1 MAVVFVVDLKGCSQ
15 HKHIFISSLDFLL
28 IMSYLQE
35 FEIDSYNS
43 VVLGGSS
50 HLINTSSP
58 SSGLTYRWEFGSS
71 ANQSVTKYPL
81 YTFYNYGII
90 DTTVQVKLVIT
101 AGGSGCSDSITKQII
116 IKPLPRPNFNL
127 SDSVLCYPNML
138 TVNNIS
144 ANPKQP
150 RTVFDEDQL
159 TELALSIKEVGLLQ
173 PPVVRSIGNGKYQLI
188 MGERRFRA
196 AKLAGLK
203 SIPVIIRQTNDDQLL
218 REALVENIHRSQLNP
233 LEEGAAYQQLLND
246 FGYTHDE
253 LAIKLSKS
261 RPVITNTM
269 RLLNLPPAVQRRVA
283 AGVISAGHARA
294 LLSLTDEKEIEN
306 LANRI
311 VAEGLTVRA
320 VEEIVA
326 SGVASVKTAGI
337 KKGKLIA
344 PKLAQISADLSDRLD
359 TRVRVELGRKKGKIV
374 IEFATVE
381 DLERINKLIK

>member
-1 MAVVFVVDLKGCSQ
+1 MSARKGGLGRG
-15 HKHIFISSLDFLL
+15 LDAL
-28 IMSYLQE
+28 IPTSVIPTEIKTQAGVIAADRD
-35 FEIDSYNS
+35 EID
-43 VVLGGSS
+43 
-50 HLINTSSP
+50 I
-58 SSGLTYRWEFGSS
+58 
-71 ANQSVTKYPL
+71 
-81 YTFYNYGII
+81 
-90 DTTVQVKLVIT
+90 
-101 AGGSGCSDSITKQII
+101 
-116 IKPLPRPNFNL
+116 
-127 SDSVLCYPNML
+127 
-138 TVNNIS
+138 NNIS

-203 SIPVIIRQTNDDQLL
+203 SIPVIIRQTSDDQLL

-233 LEEGAAYQQLLND
+233 LEEAAAYQQLLND

-253 LAIKLSKS
+253 LASKLSKS

-269 RLLNLPPAVQRRVA
+269 RLLNLPAAVQRRVA

-294 LLSLTDEKEIEN
+294 LLSLTNEKEIEN

-326 SGVASVKTAGI
+326 SGGAKVKGGSI
-337 KKGKLIA
+337 RSGKIIA
-344 PKLAQISADLSDRLD
+344 PKLKEIADDLSDHLD
-359 TRVRVELGRKKGKIV
+359 TRVNVELGKQKGKIV

-381 DLERINKLIK
+381 DLERISKVIKN

>member
-1 MAVVFVVDLKGCSQ
+1 MSTRKGGLGRGLDVLIPTSIMPTEIKTASGVVTANRD
-15 HKHIFISSLDFLL
+15 
-28 IMSYLQE
+28 
-35 FEIDSYNS
+35 EID
-43 VVLGGSS
+43 L
-50 HLINTSSP
+50 
-58 SSGLTYRWEFGSS
+58 
-71 ANQSVTKYPL
+71 
-81 YTFYNYGII
+81 
-90 DTTVQVKLVIT
+90 
-101 AGGSGCSDSITKQII
+101 
-116 IKPLPRPNFNL
+116 
-127 SDSVLCYPNML
+127 
-138 TVNNIS
+138 NNIS

-203 SIPVIIRQTNDDQLL
+203 SIPVIIRQTTDDQLL
-218 REALVENIHRSQLNP
+218 REALIENIHRSQLNP

-246 FGYTHDE
+246 FSYTHDE
-253 LAIKLSKS
+253 LAAKLSKS
-261 RPVITNTM
+261 RPAITNTM
-269 RLLNLPPAVQRRVA
+269 RLLNLPPSVQRKVA

-326 SGVASVKTAGI
+326 TGGAKVKAGSIRSGKI
-337 KKGKLIA
+337 IA
-344 PKLAQISADLSDRLD
+344 PKLKQISDQLSDHLD
-359 TRVRVELGRKKGKIV
+359 TRVSVELGKQKGKIV
-374 IEFATVE
+374 IEFATIE
-381 DLERINKLIK
+381 DLERINTKILKNS

>member
-1 MAVVFVVDLKGCSQ
+1 MSARKGGLGRGLDALIPTSVMPTEIKTVSGVVTANRD
-15 HKHIFISSLDFLL
+15 
-28 IMSYLQE
+28 
-35 FEIDSYNS
+35 EID
-43 VVLGGSS
+43 L
-50 HLINTSSP
+50 
-58 SSGLTYRWEFGSS
+58 
-71 ANQSVTKYPL
+71 
-81 YTFYNYGII
+81 
-90 DTTVQVKLVIT
+90 
-101 AGGSGCSDSITKQII
+101 
-116 IKPLPRPNFNL
+116 
-127 SDSVLCYPNML
+127 
-138 TVNNIS
+138 NNIS

-203 SIPVIIRQTNDDQLL
+203 SIPVIVRQTTDDQLL
-218 REALVENIHRSQLNP
+218 REALIENIHRSQLNP

-246 FGYTHDE
+246 FSYTHDE
-253 LAIKLSKS
+253 LAAKLSKS
-261 RPVITNTM
+261 RPAITNTM
-269 RLLNLPPAVQRRVA
+269 RLLNLPPTVQRKVA

-311 VAEGLTVRA
+311 VSEGLTVRA

-326 SGVASVKTAGI
+326 TGGAKVKAGSIRSGKIV
-337 KKGKLIA
+337 A
-344 PKLAQISADLSDRLD
+344 PKLKEISDQLSDYLD
-359 TRVRVELGRKKGKIV
+359 TRVAVELGKQKGKIV

-381 DLERINKLIK
+381 DLERINTKILKKS

>member
-1 MAVVFVVDLKGCSQ
+1 MNIRKGGLGRGLDALIPTSVIPTNIKTQTGVVVADR
-15 HKHIFISSLDFLL
+15 D
-28 IMSYLQE
+28 
-35 FEIDSYNS
+35 EID
-43 VVLGGSS
+43 L
-50 HLINTSSP
+50 
-58 SSGLTYRWEFGSS
+58 
-71 ANQSVTKYPL
+71 
-81 YTFYNYGII
+81 
-90 DTTVQVKLVIT
+90 
-101 AGGSGCSDSITKQII
+101 
-116 IKPLPRPNFNL
+116 
-127 SDSVLCYPNML
+127 
-138 TVNNIS
+138 NNIV

-173 PPVVRSIGNGKYQLI
+173 PPVVRSLGAGKYQLI

-253 LAIKLSKS
+253 LASKLSKS

>member
-1 MAVVFVVDLKGCSQ
+1 MSARKGGLGRG
-15 HKHIFISSLDFLL
+15 LDAL
-28 IMSYLQE
+28 IPTSIIPTEIKTQSGVIAADRD
-35 FEIDSYNS
+35 EID
-43 VVLGGSS
+43 
-50 HLINTSSP
+50 
-58 SSGLTYRWEFGSS
+58 
-71 ANQSVTKYPL
+71 
-81 YTFYNYGII
+81 
-90 DTTVQVKLVIT
+90 
-101 AGGSGCSDSITKQII
+101 
-116 IKPLPRPNFNL
+116 
-127 SDSVLCYPNML
+127 
-138 TVNNIS
+138 VNNIS

-203 SIPVIIRQTNDDQLL
+203 SIPVIIRQTSDDQLL

-253 LAIKLSKS
+253 LATKLSKS

-269 RLLNLPPAVQRRVA
+269 RLLNLPAAVQRRVA

-326 SGVASVKTAGI
+326 SGGAKVKGGSI
-337 KKGKLIA
+337 RSGKIIA
-344 PKLAQISADLSDRLD
+344 PKLKEIADDLSDHLD
-359 TRVRVELGRKKGKIV
+359 TRVSVELGKQKGKIV
-374 IEFATVE
+374 IEFATIE
-381 DLERINKLIK
+381 DLERINKVIKS

>member
-1 MAVVFVVDLKGCSQ
+1 MSARKGGLGRG
-15 HKHIFISSLDFLL
+15 LDAL
-28 IMSYLQE
+28 IPTSIIPTEIKTQAGVIAADRD
-35 FEIDSYNS
+35 EID
-43 VVLGGSS
+43 
-50 HLINTSSP
+50 
-58 SSGLTYRWEFGSS
+58 
-71 ANQSVTKYPL
+71 
-81 YTFYNYGII
+81 
-90 DTTVQVKLVIT
+90 
-101 AGGSGCSDSITKQII
+101 
-116 IKPLPRPNFNL
+116 
-127 SDSVLCYPNML
+127 
-138 TVNNIS
+138 VNNIS

-203 SIPVIIRQTNDDQLL
+203 SIPVIIRQTSDDQLL

-253 LAIKLSKS
+253 LATKLSKS

-269 RLLNLPPAVQRRVA
+269 RLLNLPAAVQRRVA

-326 SGVASVKTAGI
+326 SGGAKVKGGSI
-337 KKGKLIA
+337 KSGKIIA
-344 PKLAQISADLSDRLD
+344 PKLKEIADDLSDHLD
-359 TRVRVELGRKKGKIV
+359 TRVSVELGKQKGKIV
-374 IEFATVE
+374 IEFATIE
-381 DLERINKLIK
+381 DLERINKVIKS

>member
-1 MAVVFVVDLKGCSQ
+1 MSMRKGGLGRG
-15 HKHIFISSLDFLL
+15 LDALIPTSVIPSDIKTQAGLL
-28 IMSYLQE
+28 VADRD
-35 FEIDSYNS
+35 EID
-43 VVLGGSS
+43 
-50 HLINTSSP
+50 
-58 SSGLTYRWEFGSS
+58 
-71 ANQSVTKYPL
+71 
-81 YTFYNYGII
+81 
-90 DTTVQVKLVIT
+90 
-101 AGGSGCSDSITKQII
+101 
-116 IKPLPRPNFNL
+116 
-127 SDSVLCYPNML
+127 
-138 TVNNIS
+138 VNDIS

-173 PPVVRSIGNGKYQLI
+173 PPVVRAIGNGKYQLI

-203 SIPVIIRQTNDDQLL
+203 SIPVIIRQTSDDQLL

-253 LAIKLSKS
+253 LASKLSKS

-294 LLSLTDEKEIEN
+294 LLALTDEREIEN

-326 SGVASVKTAGI
+326 SGTASVKTTGV
-337 KKGKLIA
+337 KRGKLIA

>member
-1 MAVVFVVDLKGCSQ
+1 MSARKGGLGRG
-15 HKHIFISSLDFLL
+15 LDAL
-28 IMSYLQE
+28 IPTSVIPTEIKTQAGVIAADRD
-35 FEIDSYNS
+35 EID
-43 VVLGGSS
+43 
-50 HLINTSSP
+50 I
-58 SSGLTYRWEFGSS
+58 
-71 ANQSVTKYPL
+71 
-81 YTFYNYGII
+81 
-90 DTTVQVKLVIT
+90 
-101 AGGSGCSDSITKQII
+101 
-116 IKPLPRPNFNL
+116 
-127 SDSVLCYPNML
+127 
-138 TVNNIS
+138 NNIS

-203 SIPVIIRQTNDDQLL
+203 SIPVIIRQTSDDQLL

-233 LEEGAAYQQLLND
+233 LEEAAAYQQLLND

-253 LAIKLSKS
+253 LASKLSKS

-269 RLLNLPPAVQRRVA
+269 RLLNLPAAVQRRVA

-294 LLSLTDEKEIEN
+294 LLSLTNEKEIEN

-311 VAEGLTVRA
+311 VSEGLTVRA

-326 SGVASVKTAGI
+326 SGGAKVKGGSI
-337 KKGKLIA
+337 RSGKIIA
-344 PKLAQISADLSDRLD
+344 PKLKEIADDLSDHLD
-359 TRVRVELGRKKGKIV
+359 TRVNVELGKQKGKIV
-374 IEFATVE
+374 IEFATIE
-381 DLERINKLIK
+381 DLERISKVIKN

>member
-1 MAVVFVVDLKGCSQ
+1 MSARKGGLGRG
-15 HKHIFISSLDFLL
+15 LDAL
-28 IMSYLQE
+28 IPTSVIPTEIKTQSGVIAAGRD
-35 FEIDSYNS
+35 EID
-43 VVLGGSS
+43 
-50 HLINTSSP
+50 
-58 SSGLTYRWEFGSS
+58 
-71 ANQSVTKYPL
+71 
-81 YTFYNYGII
+81 
-90 DTTVQVKLVIT
+90 
-101 AGGSGCSDSITKQII
+101 
-116 IKPLPRPNFNL
+116 
-127 SDSVLCYPNML
+127 
-138 TVNNIS
+138 VNNIS

-203 SIPVIIRQTNDDQLL
+203 SSPVIIRQTADDQLL

-253 LAIKLSKS
+253 LATKLSKS

-269 RLLNLPPAVQRRVA
+269 RLLNLPAAVQRRVA

-326 SGVASVKTAGI
+326 SGGAKVKGGSVRS
-337 KKGKLIA
+337 GKMIA
-344 PKLAQISADLSDRLD
+344 PKLKEIADDLSDHLD
-359 TRVRVELGRKKGKIV
+359 TRVNVELGKQKGKIV
-374 IEFATVE
+374 IEFATIE
-381 DLERINKLIK
+381 DLERISKVIKN

>member
-1 MAVVFVVDLKGCSQ
+1 MSARKGGLGRGLDALIPTSIIPTEIKTQAGVVAADR
-15 HKHIFISSLDFLL
+15 D
-28 IMSYLQE
+28 
-35 FEIDSYNS
+35 EID
-43 VVLGGSS
+43 
-50 HLINTSSP
+50 
-58 SSGLTYRWEFGSS
+58 
-71 ANQSVTKYPL
+71 
-81 YTFYNYGII
+81 
-90 DTTVQVKLVIT
+90 
-101 AGGSGCSDSITKQII
+101 
-116 IKPLPRPNFNL
+116 
-127 SDSVLCYPNML
+127 
-138 TVNNIS
+138 VNNIS

-203 SIPVIIRQTNDDQLL
+203 SIPVIIRQTADDQLL

-253 LAIKLSKS
+253 LATKLSKS

-269 RLLNLPPAVQRRVA
+269 RLHNLPAAVQRRVA

-326 SGVASVKTAGI
+326 SGGAKVKGGSVRS
-337 KKGKLIA
+337 GKIIA
-344 PKLAQISADLSDRLD
+344 PKLKEIADDLSDHLD
-359 TRVRVELGRKKGKIV
+359 TRVNVELGKQKGKIV
-374 IEFATVE
+374 IEFATIE
-381 DLERINKLIK
+381 DLERISKVIKN

>member
-1 MAVVFVVDLKGCSQ
+1 MSTRKGGLGRG
-15 HKHIFISSLDFLL
+15 LDAL
-28 IMSYLQE
+28 IPTSVMPTEIKTQSGVLTANRD
-35 FEIDSYNS
+35 EID
-43 VVLGGSS
+43 
-50 HLINTSSP
+50 
-58 SSGLTYRWEFGSS
+58 
-71 ANQSVTKYPL
+71 
-81 YTFYNYGII
+81 
-90 DTTVQVKLVIT
+90 
-101 AGGSGCSDSITKQII
+101 
-116 IKPLPRPNFNL
+116 
-127 SDSVLCYPNML
+127 
-138 TVNNIS
+138 VNNIS

-203 SIPVIIRQTNDDQLL
+203 STPVIIRQTSDDQLL
-218 REALVENIHRSQLNP
+218 REALIENIHRSQLNP

-246 FGYTHDE
+246 FSYTHDE
-253 LAIKLSKS
+253 LAVKLSKS
-261 RPVITNTM
+261 RPAITNTM
-269 RLLNLPPAVQRRVA
+269 RLLNLPPSVQRKVA

-326 SGVASVKTAGI
+326 TGAAKVKGGSVRSGKI
-337 KKGKLIA
+337 IA
-344 PKLAQISADLSDRLD
+344 PKLKEISDQLSDHLD
-359 TRVRVELGRKKGKIV
+359 TRVNVELGKQKGKIV
-374 IEFATVE
+374 IEFATIE
-381 DLERINKLIK
+381 DLERISKVITD

>member
-1 MAVVFVVDLKGCSQ
+1 MSTRKGGLGRGLDALIPTSVMPTEIKTASGVVTANRD
-15 HKHIFISSLDFLL
+15 
-28 IMSYLQE
+28 
-35 FEIDSYNS
+35 EID
-43 VVLGGSS
+43 L
-50 HLINTSSP
+50 
-58 SSGLTYRWEFGSS
+58 
-71 ANQSVTKYPL
+71 
-81 YTFYNYGII
+81 
-90 DTTVQVKLVIT
+90 
-101 AGGSGCSDSITKQII
+101 
-116 IKPLPRPNFNL
+116 
-127 SDSVLCYPNML
+127 
-138 TVNNIS
+138 NNIS

-203 SIPVIIRQTNDDQLL
+203 SIPVIIRQTTDDQLL
-218 REALVENIHRSQLNP
+218 REALIENIHRSQLNP

-246 FGYTHDE
+246 FAYTHDE
-253 LAIKLSKS
+253 LAAKLSKS
-261 RPVITNTM
+261 RPAITNTM
-269 RLLNLPPAVQRRVA
+269 RLLNLPPAVQRKVA

-311 VAEGLTVRA
+311 VSEGLTVRA

-326 SGVASVKTAGI
+326 TGGTKVKAGSLRSGKIV
-337 KKGKLIA
+337 A
-344 PKLAQISADLSDRLD
+344 PKLKEISDQLSDHLD
-359 TRVRVELGRKKGKIV
+359 TRVSVELGKQKGKIV

-381 DLERINKLIK
+381 DLERINTKILKKS

>member
-1 MAVVFVVDLKGCSQ
+1 MSARKGGLGRG
-15 HKHIFISSLDFLL
+15 LDAL
-28 IMSYLQE
+28 IPTSIIPTEIKTQTGVIAAGRD
-35 FEIDSYNS
+35 EID
-43 VVLGGSS
+43 
-50 HLINTSSP
+50 
-58 SSGLTYRWEFGSS
+58 
-71 ANQSVTKYPL
+71 
-81 YTFYNYGII
+81 
-90 DTTVQVKLVIT
+90 
-101 AGGSGCSDSITKQII
+101 
-116 IKPLPRPNFNL
+116 
-127 SDSVLCYPNML
+127 
-138 TVNNIS
+138 VNNIS

-203 SIPVIIRQTNDDQLL
+203 SIPVIIRQTSDDQLL

-233 LEEGAAYQQLLND
+233 LEEAAAYQQLLND

-253 LAIKLSKS
+253 LAMKLSKS

-311 VAEGLTVRA
+311 VSEGLTVRA

-326 SGVASVKTAGI
+326 SGGAKVKAGSVRS
-337 KKGKLIA
+337 GKIIA
-344 PKLAQISADLSDRLD
+344 PKLKQIADDLSDHLD
-359 TRVRVELGRKKGKIV
+359 TRVNVELGKQKGKIV
-374 IEFATVE
+374 IEFATIE
-381 DLERINKLIK
+381 DLERINKVIKKR

>member
-1 MAVVFVVDLKGCSQ
+1 MSARKGGLGRG
-15 HKHIFISSLDFLL
+15 LDAL
-28 IMSYLQE
+28 IPTSVIPTEIKTQAGVIAADRD
-35 FEIDSYNS
+35 EID
-43 VVLGGSS
+43 
-50 HLINTSSP
+50 I
-58 SSGLTYRWEFGSS
+58 
-71 ANQSVTKYPL
+71 
-81 YTFYNYGII
+81 
-90 DTTVQVKLVIT
+90 
-101 AGGSGCSDSITKQII
+101 
-116 IKPLPRPNFNL
+116 
-127 SDSVLCYPNML
+127 
-138 TVNNIS
+138 NNIS

-203 SIPVIIRQTNDDQLL
+203 SIPVIIRQTSDDQLL

-233 LEEGAAYQQLLND
+233 LEEAAAYQQLLND

-253 LAIKLSKS
+253 LASKLSKS

-269 RLLNLPPAVQRRVA
+269 RLLNLPAAVQRRVA

-294 LLSLTDEKEIEN
+294 LLSLTNEKEIEN

-326 SGVASVKTAGI
+326 SGGAKVKGGSI
-337 KKGKLIA
+337 RSGKIIA
-344 PKLAQISADLSDRLD
+344 PKLKEIADDLSDHLD
-359 TRVRVELGRKKGKIV
+359 TRVNVELGKQKGKIV
-374 IEFATVE
+374 IEFATIE
-381 DLERINKLIK
+381 DLERISKVIKN